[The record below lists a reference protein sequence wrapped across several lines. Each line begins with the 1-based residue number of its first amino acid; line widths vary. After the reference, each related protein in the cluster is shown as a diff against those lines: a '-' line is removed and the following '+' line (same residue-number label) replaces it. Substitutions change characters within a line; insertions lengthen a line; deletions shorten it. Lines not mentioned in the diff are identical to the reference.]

1 MTYPAGD
8 DKQAHQ
14 RVGRYEIFDRIASGG
29 MATVH
34 LARLSGAEGFSRVVA
49 VKRMHPHFLVD
60 PAFKAMFIAEA
71 RVAARV
77 RHPNVVPILD
87 VLAERDEIVII
98 MDYVHGESLMALTR
112 AARKLDTGLPIDV
125 ATSIM
130 VGLLQGL
137 HAAHTALD
145 EKGKPLGL
153 VHRDVSPHNVLVG
166 TDGVARVL
174 DFGIAKVQKGHDTD
188 PGVLKGK
195 FSYIAPELVAGG
207 PPSRQSDLFSASVV
221 FWELLTGGK
230 LFQGVNEQERLM
242 RVVEGNYPRPRS
254 IAARVPERLDR
265 IVMRGLALEPTARHA
280 SALDMAIELEQAV
293 PLATQRVVGEWVSKL
308 AGDVLAQRSELIHQI
323 ESTTISL
330 VRRSAPPAPTGAPGL
345 AVPSLPSLAPSTIL
359 SATPPGVEPPPPVTS
374 EVRATRPKTLRIG
387 LIAAGGAVV
396 VAALAAF
403 FALRSPLA
411 TGTPTA
417 RAPATST
424 AGSDHDRPRAA
435 APNVAVPA
443 AAETITAPSVA
454 PALTVAPTPSSPVS
468 TTTPTPPPTAASSL
482 AEASR
487 HPLAPRSGNATSSKS
502 PTHGAAKR
510 AGTYLPNEL

>member
-98 MDYVHGESLMALTR
+98 MDYVHGESVMALAR
-112 AARKLDTGLPIDV
+112 AARKVDAGLPIDV

-174 DFGIAKVQKGHDTD
+174 DFGIAKVLQGHGDTD

-195 FSYIAPELVAGG
+195 FSYIAPELIGGG

-242 RVVEGNYPRPRS
+242 RVVEGNYPAPRS
-254 IAARVPERLDR
+254 IAPHIPERLDR

-330 VRRSAPPAPTGAPGL
+330 VRRSAPPASTGTPAF
-345 AVPSLPSLAPSTIL
+345 AVPPLPSLAPSTIL

-374 EVRATRPKTLRIG
+374 EVRAAHPKTLRIG
-387 LIAAGGAVV
+387 LIAAGAAVV
-396 VAALAAF
+396 AVVALAAL
-403 FALRSPLA
+403 FALRSPA
-411 TGTPTA
+411 PAGAPTA
-417 RAPATST
+417 RAATT
-424 AGSDHDRPRAA
+424 AAGAHDGPRAA
-435 APNVAVPA
+435 APNGAVTLA
-443 AAETITAPSVA
+443 APNVTAPSVPPTSTAA
-454 PALTVAPTPSSPVS
+454 PAPTSVATTIPSTAPATTAPSP
-468 TTTPTPPPTAASSL
+468 
-482 AEASR
+482 AEANR
-487 HPLAPRSGNATSSKS
+487 HPPVTRSGSATSSKS
-502 PTHGAAKR
+502 ATHAPLKRPGA
-510 AGTYLPNEL
+510 YLPNEL